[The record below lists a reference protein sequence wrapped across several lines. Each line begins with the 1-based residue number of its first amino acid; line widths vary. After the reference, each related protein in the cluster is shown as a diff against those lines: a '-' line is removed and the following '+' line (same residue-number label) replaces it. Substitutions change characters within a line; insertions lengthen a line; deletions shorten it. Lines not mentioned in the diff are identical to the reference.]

1 MGGGGHGVGACA
13 GAEGIC
19 GDGAEIWSSTFV
31 RVWACKGMLRTSID
45 SFLPTSPAV
54 LTGVLW
60 QTTPKL
66 MKRVRNSLDSS
77 YSYLAG
83 NAFGRDKKGRVTK
96 DDSSM
101 SADMQAA
108 GHTGDGGEYSAYV
121 CYEFEIN

>member
-1 MGGGGHGVGACA
+1 M
-13 GAEGIC
+13 
-19 GDGAEIWSSTFV
+19 
-31 RVWACKGMLRTSID
+31 R
-45 SFLPTSPAV
+45 
-54 LTGVLW
+54 

-66 MKRVRNSLDSS
+66 MKRVRTSLDSS

-96 DDSSM
+96 DDSAM

-108 GHTGDGGEYSAYV
+108 GHTSDNGEYSAYV

>member
-1 MGGGGHGVGACA
+1 
-13 GAEGIC
+13 
-19 GDGAEIWSSTFV
+19 
-31 RVWACKGMLRTSID
+31 MLIIR
-45 SFLPTSPAV
+45 
-54 LTGVLW
+54 W

-96 DDSSM
+96 DDSAM

-108 GHTGDGGEYSAYV
+108 GHTGDNGEYSAYV